1 MFAAWPQEAR
11 RRIERLAR
19 VLSSEIPSS
28 TEKIVVQVEE
38 NTMTLGHGM
47 QRQPWPYTGDAWFCC
62 PQICHWKYFG
72 VYRNLVFLVSPW
84 PIWTLDVRY
93 VTLTKKWYAVSHS
106 RTTLKCGKR
115 QVQLLLEYFAKLK
128 SLTQRKAEDFNQ
140 AGTCLLATRD
150 GSTSGRSFNAT
161 RYWLSL
167 VSCLHVSLATNHC
180 FGCWTPRGCFSG
192 LSQISHFAGP
202 WQRPGTEGF
211 RRQFWSI
218 HCVI

>member
-1 MFAAWPQEAR
+1 MKPHTQHAHLQHTYQVLTMFAAWPQEAR

-38 NTMTLGHGM
+38 NTMTLGQGM

-115 QVQLLLEYFAKLK
+115 QVQLLREYFAKLK
-128 SLTQRKAEDFNQ
+128 SFDSAKGGRLQ
-140 AGTCLLATRD
+140 
-150 GSTSGRSFNAT
+150 SGRD
-161 RYWLSL
+161 LP
-167 VSCLHVSLATNHC
+167 
-180 FGCWTPRGCFSG
+180 FGNKRW
-192 LSQISHFAGP
+192 
-202 WQRPGTEGF
+202 
-211 RRQFWSI
+211 
-218 HCVI
+218 